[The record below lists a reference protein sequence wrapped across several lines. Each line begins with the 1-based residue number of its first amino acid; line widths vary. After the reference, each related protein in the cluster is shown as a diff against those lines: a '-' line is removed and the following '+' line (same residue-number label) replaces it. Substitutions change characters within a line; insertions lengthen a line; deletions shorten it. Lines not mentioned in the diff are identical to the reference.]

1 MKTRLIVPD
10 SEASKAA
17 GIGRRSSLTRTTNRP
32 LTPHG
37 SWVLCY
43 TSSRV
48 LGGLIFRIL
57 RETLGAI
64 ILTTDPE
71 KVRETLGL
79 LESEPEIEQVTHD

>member
-1 MKTRLIVPD
+1 MKTRLVVPD

-17 GIGRRSSLTRTTNRP
+17 GIGRRSSLTWMTNCP

-37 SWVLCY
+37 VGVLCY
-43 TSSRV
+43 TNGRV
-48 LGGLIFRIL
+48 LSGLIFRIL

-71 KVRETLGL
+71 KARETLGL
-79 LESEPEIEQVTHD
+79 LESEPGRGHVTHD